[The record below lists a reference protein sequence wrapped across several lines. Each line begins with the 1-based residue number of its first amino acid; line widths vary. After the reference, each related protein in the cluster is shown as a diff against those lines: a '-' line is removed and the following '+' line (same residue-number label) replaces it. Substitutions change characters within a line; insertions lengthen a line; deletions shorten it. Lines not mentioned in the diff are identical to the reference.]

1 MRNGERMQ
9 RLVGDILELSRFRS
23 GSVSLQLR
31 RFRRGRP
38 SPRPPVA
45 LVAPLAAH
53 ARPAPRARRR
63 RRPATTRS
71 TATTGGSSRRCSTSS
86 RTRRSSRPTAARSR
100 SGSRARGDDTAWS
113 VTDAGPGI
121 SAGDQERLF
130 ERFFVG
136 RNDET
141 GPREGVGLGLPTALA
156 IAQAHGGTIE
166 VDSEP
171 GRGSTFTLV
180 VPTDGPAAGQADEP

>member
-1 MRNGERMQ
+1 VA
-9 RLVGDILELSRFRS
+9 LAAATS
-23 GSVSLQLR
+23 G
-31 RFRRGRP
+31 
-38 SPRPPVA
+38 
-45 LVAPLAAH
+45 LVAPLAATRAQRLEVVDDVGPDH
-53 ARPAPRARRR
+53 EVYGDHRRLEQALLNLVSNAQKFAPDGGTVRIRV
-63 RRPATTRS
+63 AT
-71 TATTGGSSRRCSTSS
+71 
-86 RTRRSSRPTAARSR
+86 
-100 SGSRARGDDTAWS
+100 RGDDTAWS

-121 SAGDQERLF
+121 GAEDQERLF

-156 IAQAHGGTIE
+156 IAQAHDGTIE
-166 VDSEP
+166 VDSKP